1 MILAMLKAIISVV
14 LSISLFFTVA
24 ASIFGIYMIY
34 LIAITIR
41 DEITQIEKILKVN
54 RTTKKESR

>member
-1 MILAMLKAIISVV
+1 MILAILKAIISVV

-34 LIAITIR
+34 IIAITIR
-41 DEITQIEKILKVN
+41 DEMLEINKSIT
-54 RTTKKESR
+54 RGFR